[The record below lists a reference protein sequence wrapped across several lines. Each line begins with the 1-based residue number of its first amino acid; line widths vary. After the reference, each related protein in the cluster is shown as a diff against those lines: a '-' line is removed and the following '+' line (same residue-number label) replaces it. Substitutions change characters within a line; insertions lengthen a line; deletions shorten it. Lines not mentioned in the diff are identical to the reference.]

1 MNLIGWKGG
10 KAMSDAILSVSF
22 AGPLV
27 TIQDGGRPGN
37 MRFGVSA
44 SGPMDRLSFDAANA
58 ALGNEPNQTGVEVS
72 MGGVILQCKT
82 GAVSMAIAGGDF
94 VVDHAGAA
102 LTSWQIIT
110 LSKGERLSIRAGK
123 SGSWTYIAVAGA
135 LRANSW
141 LNSAATHSTSGY
153 GGGAVRS
160 GQVLVVENAAM
171 RDDREGDIPRPDFI
185 ADGPVSAVIGPQ
197 DRYFAKGALD
207 RFGNEAFTVT
217 DAYDRMGMRLSGP
230 EIRASGALS
239 IPSEPI
245 VRGSVQVSGDGVPTI
260 LLADHQTTGGYPKIA
275 TVASYELDRLTQLRS
290 GASIRFKTIPPEEA
304 LSQSRKYHKAKSA
317 YLAQIA
323 IPRGTLEQRLLREN
337 LIHGF
342 LPDEGF

>member
-1 MNLIGWKGG
+1 
-10 KAMSDAILSVSF
+10 MSDAILSVSF

-58 ALGNEPNQTGVEVS
+58 ALGNEPGQTGIEVS
-72 MGGVILQCKT
+72 MGGVILQGKE
-82 GAVSMAIAGGDF
+82 GAVSLAIAGGDF
-94 VVDHAGAA
+94 VVDHAGAI
-102 LTSWQIIT
+102 LTSWQVIT
-110 LSKGERLSIRAGK
+110 LRKGERLSIRAGK
-123 SGSWTYIAVAGA
+123 SGSWTYIAVAGG
-135 LRANSW
+135 LRTNRW
-141 LNSAATHSTSGY
+141 LDSAATHSTSGY

-160 GQVLVVENAAM
+160 GQTLVVENAAT
-171 RDDREGDIPRPDFI
+171 RDDREGDIPRPDFV

-197 DRYFAKGALD
+197 DQYFAKDALD
-207 RFGNEAFTVT
+207 LFCNETFTVT

-230 EIRASGALS
+230 KIGASGALS

-245 VRGSVQVSGDGVPTI
+245 VRGSVQVAGDGAPTI

-275 TVASYELDRLTQLRS
+275 TVVSCELDRLTQSRS
-290 GASIRFKTIPPEEA
+290 GASLRFKAISPEEA
-304 LSQSRKYHKAKSA
+304 LSQSRAYHNAKSA

-337 LIHGF
+337 LVHGF
-342 LPDEGF
+342 LPD

>member
-1 MNLIGWKGG
+1 MNSTGWKGG

-58 ALGNEPNQTGVEVS
+58 ALGNDPGHTGIEVS
-72 MGGVILQCKT
+72 MGGVILQCRE
-82 GAVSMAIAGGDF
+82 GQVSLAIAGGDF
-94 VVDHAGAA
+94 VVEHAGATQ
-102 LTSWQIIT
+102 TSWQVIT

-123 SGSWTYIAVAGA
+123 SGSWTYVAVAGA
-135 LRANSW
+135 LRANRW
-141 LNSAATHSTSGY
+141 LDSAATHSTSGY

-160 GQVLVVENAAM
+160 GQMLVIENAAT
-171 RDDREGDIPRPDFI
+171 RDDREGDIPRPDFM
-185 ADGPVSAVIGPQ
+185 ADGRVSAVIGPQ
-197 DRYFAKGALD
+197 DQYFTKEALVL
-207 RFGNEAFTVT
+207 FSAEAFTVT

-230 EIRASGALS
+230 EIGASGALS

-275 TVASYELDRLTQLRS
+275 TVASFELDRLAQSRS
-290 GASIRFKTIPPEEA
+290 GASLRFKAISPEEA
-304 LSQSRKYHKAKSA
+304 LSQSRRYQEAKSA

-323 IPRGTLEQRLLREN
+323 VPRGTLEQRLLREN
-337 LIHGF
+337 LNHGF
-342 LPDEGF
+342 LPD